1 MISDLAASDMQTPSL
16 PLPGAAQRLPTEII
30 QQIYLSL
37 GPSDFQNARSTCFS
51 WRYAGLDS
59 WILDIQIRRGGWL
72 GTVKSEQNNQIPTA
86 RSLSNVVARETAL
99 MSREVV
105 EHDLEADSCLFQVV
119 IDHCVDFPIPAFP
132 SEPKIPSETKTE
144 TRISFWHKRLDT
156 QSAAKH
162 M

>member
-1 MISDLAASDMQTPSL
+1 MTSDLTASDTQTSSL
-16 PLPGAAQRLPTEII
+16 GPHSAAQRLPTEII
-30 QQIYLSL
+30 QQIYLSP
-37 GPSDFQNARSTCFS
+37 GPLDFQNARSTCSS

-72 GTVKSEQNNQIPTA
+72 GIVKSEQNNQIPTA

-99 MSREVV
+99 MSREIV
-105 EHDLEADSCLFQVV
+105 EHELGADSCLFQVV

-144 TRISFWHKRLDT
+144 TRTSFWHKRLDT
-156 QSAAKH
+156 QSDTKH